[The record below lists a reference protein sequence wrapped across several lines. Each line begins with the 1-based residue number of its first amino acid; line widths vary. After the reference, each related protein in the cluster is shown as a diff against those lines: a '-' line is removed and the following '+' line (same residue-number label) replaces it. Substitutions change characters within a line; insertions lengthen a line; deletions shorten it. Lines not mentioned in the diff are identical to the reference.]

1 LRKLFII
8 IAVIIGGVLG
18 YGYWHS
24 YTHASFHVSLD
35 FKDAGS
41 TKPVPLPNAE
51 ISFLD
56 LKGRILASGTGD
68 AQYNYVHLIHP
79 VVGDCH
85 ATEKSAS
92 TSKEARK
99 SWQECF
105 AHLSTWIPDWAGKVR
120 QISLKSPAC
129 QLENYPVAV
138 SRYNSDWYLWW
149 IPHPHIG
156 GKPYTYYSLNLTID
170 EQDCIN

>member
-1 LRKLFII
+1 MATGILPPMRLFM
-8 IAVIIGGVLG
+8 
-18 YGYWHS
+18 
-24 YTHASFHVSLD
+24 F
-35 FKDAGS
+35 
-41 TKPVPLPNAE
+41 
-51 ISFLD
+51 
-56 LKGRILASGTGD
+56 R
-68 AQYNYVHLIHP
+68 
-79 VVGDCH
+79 
-85 ATEKSAS
+85 S

-120 QISLKSPAC
+120 QISLKSPAG
-129 QLENYPVAV
+129 QLENHPVAV

-149 IPHPHIG
+149 IPHPHMG